1 MCENHVFYKLFEPLG
16 PVLCWAKAKAVLG
29 QAPKL
34 RFGLGLGGLGLGA
47 GGLGHELRGLGLRP
61 GLCWAKLQ
69 SCGLGL
75 GAGGWGWG
83 LGAGRQAPKLRF
95 GLGGAGGLGHEL
107 RASLAGL

>member
-34 RFGLGLGGLGLGA
+34 RFGGAGAGA
-47 GGLGHELRGLGLRP
+47 GGLGL
-61 GLCWAKLQ
+61 
-69 SCGLGL
+69 
-75 GAGGWGWG
+75 
-83 LGAGRQAPKLRF
+83 
-95 GLGGAGGLGHEL
+95 GLGHEL